1 MTLCQF
7 VTEKIMVLCR
17 WGSETEITITKRRKK
32 DEKKKKKLMCLEQ
45 QLSIVRIDLLFLWLC
60 KLIDLIINCLKTD
73 LILGHSRSR
82 EGTESCKNA
91 VSY

>member
-1 MTLCQF
+1 
-7 VTEKIMVLCR
+7 
-17 WGSETEITITKRRKK
+17 
-32 DEKKKKKLMCLEQ
+32 MCLEQ
-45 QLSIVRIDLLFLWLC
+45 QLSIVRIDLLFLWLG

>member
-1 MTLCQF
+1 
-7 VTEKIMVLCR
+7 
-17 WGSETEITITKRRKK
+17 
-32 DEKKKKKLMCLEQ
+32 MCLEQ

-91 VSY
+91 VSYWSV

>member
-1 MTLCQF
+1 
-7 VTEKIMVLCR
+7 
-17 WGSETEITITKRRKK
+17 
-32 DEKKKKKLMCLEQ
+32 MCLEQ

-82 EGTESCKNA
+82 EGIESCKNA
-91 VSY
+91 VSYWSV

>member
-1 MTLCQF
+1 MGEWNLNYHY
-7 VTEKIMVLCR
+7 
-17 WGSETEITITKRRKK
+17 KRRKK

-91 VSY
+91 VSYWSV

>member
-1 MTLCQF
+1 
-7 VTEKIMVLCR
+7 
-17 WGSETEITITKRRKK
+17 
-32 DEKKKKKLMCLEQ
+32 MCLEQ
-45 QLSIVRIDLLFLWLC
+45 QLSIVRIDLLFLWLTLC

-91 VSY
+91 VSC